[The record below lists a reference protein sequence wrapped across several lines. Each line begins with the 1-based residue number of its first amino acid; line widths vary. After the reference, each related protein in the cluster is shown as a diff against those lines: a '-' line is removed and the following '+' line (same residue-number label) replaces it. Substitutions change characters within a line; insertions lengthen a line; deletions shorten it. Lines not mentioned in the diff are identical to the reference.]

1 MGDQGPEVTTMR
13 DAKFWVML
21 GLFELAFGLTVFAAT
36 RHYYL
41 EREPASADLP
51 PWAVGLGAGLPSAT
65 PAILS
70 SSSTPP
76 FAAAEVPN
84 AASATNA
91 APSNDP
97 QAMSTRAEEAF
108 SAGRYDEATQLFQ
121 QLLALEPQNVELH
134 NELGLTLHYL
144 GRSDDAL
151 KQLAAGLAIDPKHQR
166 SWLTTGFVN
175 LQLGNA
181 AAAREALVKARDI
194 GSDAQIRESAEKM
207 LAELPK

>member
-1 MGDQGPEVTTMR
+1 MR

-21 GLFELAFGLTVFAAT
+21 ALFEVAFGLTVFAAT

-41 EREPASADLP
+41 ERQPPSTDLP
-51 PWAVGLGAGLPSAT
+51 SWAVGLGTALPSAT

-70 SSSTPP
+70 SASTPP
-76 FAAAEVPN
+76 FAAADTPT
-84 AASATNA
+84 ASLATNA
-91 APSNDP
+91 PAGNSPE
-97 QAMSTRAEEAF
+97 AMGARAEEAF
-108 SAGRYDEATQLFQ
+108 SAGRYDEAAQLFQ
-121 QLLALEPQNVELH
+121 QLLALDPQNVELH

-175 LQLGNA
+175 LQLGHA
-181 AAAREALVKARDI
+181 ADARAALVKARDI
-194 GSDAQIRESAEKM
+194 GSDAQIRDSAEKM
-207 LAELPK
+207 LAGLPQ